1 PAGHLVYIQHQ
12 DTTGVIGRV
21 GRILGDNDINIAT
34 MQVGRKE
41 KGGEAIM
48 MLSFDK
54 HLDDKVVNE
63 LTSIQDIVSVK
74 LIDLP

>member
-1 PAGHLVYIQHQ
+1 
-12 DTTGVIGRV
+12 
-21 GRILGDNDINIAT
+21 
-34 MQVGRKE
+34 
-41 KGGEAIM
+41 M